1 MAGLGNIFQINLS
14 QVAEVAGKFLK
25 QKDDTDQSQSTVKG
39 FGPKV
44 QSAWI
49 GGDADE
55 FVADIARKL
64 VPKYVELAA
73 AFHGVQ
79 LNLTKTSDASTA
91 GDKKASGLAQG
102 FADLVG
108 KIFK

>member
-1 MAGLGNIFQINLS
+1 MAGLGNIFQINFS
-14 QVAEVAGKFLK
+14 QVSELAGKFLQ
-25 QKDDTDQSQSTVKG
+25 QKEATDQSQSQVKSY
-39 FGPKV
+39 GPKV

-64 VPKYVELAA
+64 VPKYIELAA
-73 AFHGVQ
+73 AFAGVQ
-79 LNLTKTSDASTA
+79 LNLTKTSDTASS
-91 GDKKASGLAQG
+91 GDKKASGLAQR

-108 KIFK
+108 KIF